1 MGNLRKEV
9 SMGFT
14 RDLFMEG
21 THMCLIYDNE
31 EQRRKVI
38 SQFLAAGIAL
48 GEQVCYFAD
57 TTTPHEVKSWLED
70 MGVKLPEERQD
81 GTFSVS
87 RAENVYCPAGKFE
100 PSEMLGR
107 LKDFYKSAVSAG
119 YAGARG
125 SGEMTWALKGIP
137 GSDRLMEY
145 EALINTINEE
155 YPITPICQYDARRFD
170 GATLLN
176 VLKVHPLMI
185 VQGQIVRNPYY
196 MTPRE
201 FLEEFKSTG

>member
-1 MGNLRKEV
+1 
-9 SMGFT
+9 MGFT

-31 EQRRKVI
+31 EHRRKVI
-38 SQFLAAGIAL
+38 SQFLATGIAL
-48 GEQVCYFAD
+48 GEQVVYFAD
-57 TTTPHEVKSWLED
+57 TTTPHEVKCWLED
-70 MGVKLPEERQD
+70 MGVKLPAERQD
-81 GTFSVS
+81 GPFSVFK
-87 RAENVYCPAGKFE
+87 AESVYCPAGRFE
-100 PSEMLGR
+100 PSGMLER
-107 LKDFYKSAVSAG
+107 VKDFYRRAVSSG
-119 YAGARG
+119 YAGARA
-125 SGEMTWALKGIP
+125 SGEMTWALKGLP

-145 EALINTINEE
+145 EALINTISEE
-155 YPITPICQYDARRFD
+155 YPLTPICQYDARRFD

-201 FLEEFKSTG
+201 YFGEVKSTR